1 MANNTASMGIAGATY
16 QKFFV
21 PQEITSRKKQLWTI
35 QKPHPLSDQL
45 PAKGTAIT
53 TKAIQTQ

>member
-1 MANNTASMGIAGATY
+1 MGIAGATY

-21 PQEITSRKKQLWTI
+21 PKEITSRKKQLWTT